1 MLGAAAQPA
10 CVRPDAVATPSA
22 GEAADPAQTP
32 GCPVE
37 YSQSASAC
45 VDVDRIAADVRRV
58 AHPRPPGSMHWLST
72 QSLCAETFVELGYE
86 VEQHRYETGINV
98 IGTKRGSNHSDEQV
112 VVGAH
117 YDHIAGCDGADD
129 NASGV
134 AGLLEIARVLAG
146 RTFDRTLVL
155 ACWDEEERG
164 MLGSHAWVTRA
175 RARDEA
181 VTVYFN
187 FDAIGVRRTEP
198 QTQEIPPGFELVF
211 PREVAELEQAERRGD
226 FVAIIS
232 NTAARPFADVMA
244 EQARRHGD
252 LRSVVLEVGSMLLA
266 TPLSIDLRR
275 SDHASFWDAGW
286 PAVMITDTAEFR
298 TPTYHCRGG
307 PDAFETIDAA
317 FVAEIARATTVAIE
331 HALRGRDRAQ

>member
-1 MLGAAAQPA
+1 M
-10 CVRPDAVATPSA
+10 CVRPDAIALPGDAAPS
-22 GEAADPAQTP
+22 GPVEEP
-32 GCPVE
+32 GCPGDDA
-37 YSQSASAC
+37 QSLRAC
-45 VDVDRIAADVRRV
+45 VDVERIAADVRRV
-58 AHPRPPGSMHWLST
+58 ARPRPPGSMQWLST
-72 QSLCAETFVELGYE
+72 QSLCVETFVELGYE

-98 IGTKRGSNHSDEQV
+98 IATKRGDGRPDERV

-164 MLGSHAWVTRA
+164 LLGSHAWVTRA
-175 RARDEA
+175 RAQGEEVA
-181 VTVYFN
+181 VYFN

-211 PREVAELEQAERRGD
+211 PREVAALEEAERRGD

-232 NTAARPFADVMA
+232 NTAARPFADLMA
-244 EQARRHGD
+244 EHGRTGE

-307 PDAFETIDAA
+307 PDVFETIDTA
-317 FVAEIARATTVAIE
+317 FVAEIARATTVAIA
-331 HALRGRDRAQ
+331 HALRGDVPAQ